1 MKFIPAAEDNGLI
14 VPIGR
19 IALTEACRQMRRWT
33 ETAVE
38 IPDMRVHVN
47 VSERQ
52 FFQSDFVEAVDA
64 ALRETGLPPWRLC
77 LEITENVYLEN
88 VDAALTHLRRLKRL
102 GVRLVTDDF
111 GTGFS
116 SLSLLRRFPL
126 YGIKLD

>member
-1 MKFIPAAEDNGLI
+1 
-14 VPIGR
+14 
-19 IALTEACRQMRRWT
+19 MRRWT